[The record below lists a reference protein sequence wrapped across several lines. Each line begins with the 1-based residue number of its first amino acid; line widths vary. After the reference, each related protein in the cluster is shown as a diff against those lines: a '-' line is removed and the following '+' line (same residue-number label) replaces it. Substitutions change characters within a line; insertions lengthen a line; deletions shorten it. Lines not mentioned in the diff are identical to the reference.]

1 MDFPVYTN
9 IINLFFFLLLS
20 SWLLLFN
27 TPKKDTNVD
36 RIWEQDSESSEKK
49 IDGVWLK
56 HSSRYLANW
65 QHAPPSPT
73 KFEDLKKKNRMKE
86 ITFTKKTLHNALD
99 TF

>member
-27 TPKKDTNVD
+27 TPRKDTNVD

-56 HSSRYLANW
+56 HSSRYLAKW
-65 QHAPPSPT
+65 QPAPPSPT

>member
-49 IDGVWLK
+49 LTAFDSNIHLGILRNDNMRHL
-56 HSSRYLANW
+56 RLQNLR
-65 QHAPPSPT
+65 T
-73 KFEDLKKKNRMKE
+73 
-86 ITFTKKTLHNALD
+86 
-99 TF
+99 